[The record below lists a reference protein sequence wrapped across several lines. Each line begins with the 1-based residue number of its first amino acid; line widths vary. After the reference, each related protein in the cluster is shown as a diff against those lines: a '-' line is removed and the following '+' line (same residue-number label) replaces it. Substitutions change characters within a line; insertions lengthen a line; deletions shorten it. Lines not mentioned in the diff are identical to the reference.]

1 MSEERILKDE
11 EIKEEMLN
19 KATVSAKEAE
29 GYLKGFFH
37 VCGEISKTNKGLS
50 CFFTFR
56 NTYSAMLFCQCV
68 QTLFDYHP
76 ELDIVKPSD
85 GRKNQR
91 IECAIPQFV
100 GVRILEE
107 VGILKQKRDGEYIF
121 APVGNKVSDGIRK
134 AFLTAVAIDCG
145 RFTYYGD
152 YKLELVLPDED
163 SCRFIKDMIE
173 GYELKSSE
181 TDDGRL
187 VFRNEALYR
196 FLALCGA
203 NSAALTLSSYCV
215 EKEERA
221 NINRTSNFQT
231 ANTDK
236 SLTASAYQYWAI
248 VTLREKG
255 KLGLLP
261 SVCIRLAEV
270 RERNKEASLGDLAA
284 MLGISKSTA
293 FHRMKKITDLAE
305 EYR

>member
-1 MSEERILKDE
+1 MNEERILRDE

-19 KATVSAKEAE
+19 KATFSAKEAE

-50 CFFTFR
+50 CYFTFR
-56 NTYSAMLFCQCV
+56 NSYSAMLFCQCV
-68 QTLFDYHP
+68 RELFDYHP

-100 GVRILEE
+100 GVRILES
-107 VGILKQKRDGEYIF
+107 VGILKQKKEGGFAF
-121 APVGNKVSDGIRK
+121 APAGNKVSDGIK
-134 AFLTAVAIDCG
+134 KTFLTAIALDCG
-145 RFTYYGD
+145 KFTYYGD

-163 SCRFIKDMIE
+163 SCRFVKALIE
-173 GYELKSSE
+173 EYELNPGE
-181 TDDGRL
+181 TEDGRL

-261 SVCIRLAEV
+261 SVCLQLADA
-270 RERNKEASLGDLAA
+270 REKNKEASLGDLAA
-284 MLGISKSTA
+284 LLGISKSTA